1 MLFWPFTLENGT
13 SRTLVCGSK
22 HILMVKS
29 IFSKMRSLYIN
40 YPVHFF
46 SFILVCEPTGLVIQC
61 DHSVFVDF
69 GHIVD
74 DVLWIHITMV

>member
-1 MLFWPFTLENGT
+1 MWFKAHPYGKKYFFKDEVFIHKLSCT
-13 SRTLVCGSK
+13 
-22 HILMVKS
+22 
-29 IFSKMRSLYIN
+29 
-40 YPVHFF
+40 FF
-46 SFILVCEPTGLVIQC
+46 SFILVCEPTGLVVQC